1 MTWDFEIDM
10 PSKLDA
16 DGNSAPDGSRKFTCI
31 ANPNMADYTELP
43 NSINTG
49 VPDIN
54 NFKTAKTVSPAVEI
68 NLSLPAKN

>member
-16 DGNSAPDGSRKFTCI
+16 DGNATPDGSRKFNCI